1 MNKLYTAQEVADK
14 LKIKKTTVYELIK
27 RGELYSSK
35 IGKQLR
41 ISEEQLEQ
49 YLQKSGSPSDAS
61 PHLPDFQPE
70 SSLLKRDYLLHSSG
84 LIISGQTTPALEL
97 LLSQMSIHPQ
107 GIPMLHSHLNSYNG
121 LYALYFG
128 KVHIASA
135 SVPLEDVSF
144 LVPGVPLTAVVLYEY
159 PVGFYVQKGNPKN
172 IHSIQDLTRPDV
184 TFANRERGCSHRI
197 LLDRSIRKAGISA
210 QRIHGYQK
218 ELVSDLYTACAVSGQ
233 TADTAFGE
241 ADAALK
247 NPALDF
253 LPMET
258 VPMYLIMET
267 ASLTKPGFSAL
278 LEIIRSEEYRTILK
292 NQTGYQVSRTG
303 EMIQL

>member
-49 YLQKSGSPSDAS
+49 YLQKSGTIAEAAPRPSDF
-61 PHLPDFQPE
+61 PPE

-84 LIISGQTTPALEL
+84 LIISGQTTDALEL

-107 GIPMLHSHLNSYNG
+107 GIPMLQSHLNSYNG

-128 KVHIASA
+128 KVHIAS
-135 SVPLEDVSF
+135 SSLPLADAAF
-144 LVPGVPLTAVVLYEY
+144 LVPGVPLTAIVLYEY

-172 IHSIQDLTRPDV
+172 IRSFQDLTRPDV
-184 TFANRERGCSHRI
+184 ILANRERGCSHRI
-197 LLDRSIRKAGISA
+197 LLDRNLKKAGISPSSI
-210 QRIHGYQK
+210 RGYQK

-241 ADAALK
+241 AQAAQK
-247 NPALDF
+247 NPTLDF
-253 LPMET
+253 LPVET
-258 VPMYLIMET
+258 VPMYLITET
-267 ASLTKPGFSAL
+267 ASLGKPGFSAL
-278 LEIIRSEEYRTILK
+278 LEIIRSQDYRTILK
-292 NQTGYQVSRTG
+292 HQTGYQVTRTG
-303 EMIQL
+303 ELIQL